1 MLIWVVFSSLL
12 VMVCEGGQLLKS
24 QFFFNFI
31 QAVDP
36 ENILGIGWNG
46 SLPHPCML
54 QRKGVK
60 CNSQAEAIVDIRLEN
75 LNLSGII
82 DADSLCKLP
91 FLRVVSLAKNLIRGS
106 IPESISLCT
115 SLTYLNLSSNLLNGS
130 VPGALTGMKNLRSLD
145 ISHNH
150 LLGKIPDFDKHLYKF
165 SLKSNEFLVNETRS
179 LVTMSQGPSPK
190 PETSEARHEKGIRI
204 WASYAPVVICIG
216 FFLLFA
222 FFVNKKA
229 VRSAKEKEILKSLG
243 ASPLKSPRTKTTDE
257 VKPEKA
263 CSELVFFVGEHARFR
278 LEDLLESAA
287 DLQSQSLCSSLYKVT
302 LKNDAVYAVKRVRKL
317 QGGFEEFGQ
326 TMRRIGNLRHPNILP
341 LVCYNSSKEEKL
353 LIYNYQRNGSL
364 QTLLENYIEGK
375 REFPWR
381 HRLSIACGIARG
393 LDFIHQKTDHWES
406 IPHGGIKLSN
416 ILLNENE
423 EPLISEYGYSKFLDP
438 KTASLYSSNGYTAPE
453 RGLSEEGDVFS
464 FGVILLEL
472 LTGKTV
478 EKSALDLPKWVKSMV
493 REEWTGE
500 VFDKE
505 VNRAAKQ
512 WAFPMLNI
520 SLKCVAHFPENRPSV
535 AEVLE
540 KIEEVVNAQGDIDAS
555 PDSSIESNYQDGCL
569 LHTVIPE
576 TWDTPGSNS

>member
-1 MLIWVVFSSLL
+1 MSF
-12 VMVCEGGQLLKS
+12 
-24 QFFFNFI
+24 
-31 QAVDP
+31 
-36 ENILGIGWNG
+36 
-46 SLPHPCML
+46 LP
-54 QRKGVK
+54 
-60 CNSQAEAIVDIRLEN
+60 
-75 LNLSGII
+75 
-82 DADSLCKLP
+82 
-91 FLRVVSLAKNLIRGS
+91 
-106 IPESISLCT
+106 
-115 SLTYLNLSSNLLNGS
+115 
-130 VPGALTGMKNLRSLD
+130 
-145 ISHNH
+145 ISH
-150 LLGKIPDFDKHLYKF
+150 GSF
-165 SLKSNEFLVNETRS
+165 S
-179 LVTMSQGPSPK
+179 
-190 PETSEARHEKGIRI
+190 
-204 WASYAPVVICIG
+204 W
-216 FFLLFA
+216 LF
-222 FFVNKKA
+222 
-229 VRSAKEKEILKSLG
+229 S
-243 ASPLKSPRTKTTDE
+243 D
-257 VKPEKA
+257 
-263 CSELVFFVGEHARFR
+263 
-278 LEDLLESAA
+278 
-287 DLQSQSLCSSLYKVT
+287 
-302 LKNDAVYAVKRVRKL
+302 
-317 QGGFEEFGQ
+317 
-326 TMRRIGNLRHPNILP
+326 
-341 LVCYNSSKEEKL
+341 
-353 LIYNYQRNGSL
+353 
-364 QTLLENYIEGK
+364 YIEGQ

-453 RGLSEEGDVFS
+453 RRLSEEGDVFS